1 MAFFKAVYKKLSQR
15 WHPQA
20 VTVGKP
26 VEMAELCKQI
36 SLISTVSSADAK
48 ATIEALGLVLGT
60 FMNTGRT
67 VHVEGLGT
75 FYYTCVS
82 NGKGV
87 ETAEKVNANQITG
100 TCVRFVPEST
110 RQGTTVTRSLASGN
124 VTWVNINSISTLDG
138 TNTESSSDSESPD
151 EI

>member
-36 SLISTVSSADAK
+36 SLISTVSSADTK

-67 VHVEGLGT
+67 VHVQGLGT

-87 ETAEKVNANQITG
+87 ETADKVNATPNHRHARPLHPRIH
-100 TCVRFVPEST
+100 P
-110 RQGTTVTRSLASGN
+110 SGN
-124 VTWVNINSISTLDG
+124 GRHPL
-138 TNTESSSDSESPD
+138 PCQQ
-151 EI
+151 